1 MGLVVRGCRT
11 WEVELEPSLLIRGLG
26 REGLWEV
33 RVRLVRG
40 VVVWD
45 ESDGLEVVRRHR

>member
-1 MGLVVRGCRT
+1 M
-11 WEVELEPSLLIRGLG
+11 ELEPSLLIRGLG
-26 REGLWEV
+26 IEGWWGV

-45 ESDGLEVVRRHR
+45 YGDGLEVVRRHR